1 MEINEISAQ
10 IIDASIKIH
19 IALGPGLLEAVY
31 EEVLTYELIKR
42 GLLAERQIAIPIIY
56 EGKKMK
62 IGFRADV
69 LVEKK
74 IIVEIKSCETVA
86 PIHKKK
92 VNGYLRLSGLP
103 LALLINF
110 NEELLKNG
118 ITRIINSR

>member
-31 EEVLTYELIKR
+31 EEVLTYELSQR

-56 EGKKMK
+56 EGTKMK

-74 IIVEIKSCETVA
+74 IIVEIKSCESIA

-92 VNGYLRLSGLP
+92 VNGYYD
-103 LALLINF
+103 F
-110 NEELLKNG
+110 QV
-118 ITRIINSR
+118 